1 MKRSILMLLLAA
13 PFFAGCQTRYD
24 LVIQNGRVIDP
35 ESGLDGVRNIGI
47 TGTRIAAVGE
57 GSLAGKRVLDA
68 AGHVVAPG
76 FIDLHQHGQAPE
88 NYAAHARDGI
98 TTSLELEIGVENI
111 DAWYA
116 ERAGGQIVNYGA
128 SISHPYSRQIAM
140 TGSNPGL
147 QGEALARPA
156 TAEEVQKTSQLIAKG
171 LDQGAVAVGF
181 GVAYSPGATKEE
193 LIEMF
198 KVAAANGA
206 SCHVHMSTTP
216 DDFSNIEELL
226 EASKK
231 SVAPLHVVHINS
243 SGGERAG
250 RYLEII
256 AEAQKDGIDVT
267 TECYPYNRGSTLI
280 QSHPFDNW
288 ETFPED
294 RFQNFIWV
302 ETGETL
308 TRESFARFRQKG
320 GTIIS
325 PSTYSMETVKM
336 LVANPL
342 TMIASDGMWLVNGRA
357 HPRSF
362 GTFSRVLGH
371 YVREEKAL
379 SLTDALAKMTIQPAK
394 RLERRVPMMQK
405 KGRIRVG
412 ADADIVVFHPDT
424 IIDRGTYENPV
435 QAPVGIKYVLVNGA
449 VTLDDGKLVDGVRA
463 GTAVRA
469 PNRALR

>member
-1 MKRSILMLLLAA
+1 
-13 PFFAGCQTRYD
+13 
-24 LVIQNGRVIDP
+24 
-35 ESGLDGVRNIGI
+35 
-47 TGTRIAAVGE
+47 
-57 GSLAGKRVLDA
+57 
-68 AGHVVAPG
+68 
-76 FIDLHQHGQAPE
+76 
-88 NYAAHARDGI
+88 
-98 TTSLELEIGVENI
+98 
-111 DAWYA
+111 
-116 ERAGGQIVNYGA
+116 
-128 SISHPYSRQIAM
+128 
-140 TGSNPGL
+140 
-147 QGEALARPA
+147 
-156 TAEEVQKTSQLIAKG
+156 
-171 LDQGAVAVGF
+171 
-181 GVAYSPGATKEE
+181 
-193 LIEMF
+193 MF
-198 KVAAANGA
+198 KVAAAYDA
-206 SCHVHMSTTP
+206 SGHVHMRTTP
-216 DDFSNIEELL
+216 DDFSNIEEVL

-231 SVAPLHVVHINS
+231 SGAPLHVVHLNS

-256 AEAQKDGIDVT
+256 AQAQKDGIDVT

-288 ETFPED
+288 ETFTDD

-308 TRESFARFRQKG
+308 TRASFARYRQKG

-325 PSTYSMETVKM
+325 PPSYSMETVKM
-336 LVANPL
+336 LIASPL

-379 SLTDALAKMTIQPAK
+379 SLTDALAKMTIRPAK
-394 RLERRVPMMQK
+394 RLERRVPMMQN

-412 ADADIVVFHPDT
+412 ADADIVVFNPDT

-435 QAPVGIKYVLVNGA
+435 QAPDGIKYVLVNGA
-449 VTLDDGKLVDGVRA
+449 VALDDGKLVDGVRA

-469 PNRALR
+469 PESRVRAEA